1 MEVPDLENG
10 FMLLN
15 HNRANSW
22 QTRIEAVLTKT
33 DHDGVEK
40 YAYLSHDCRSENVSE
55 DPFTFLQA
63 LKFYD
68 PFCVGVKPS
77 QEDLS
82 RNRSVKSIK
91 LETDLLAKTKSYDE
105 FLKSLLIKVKI
116 QKINDE
122 NFDRTLQLNNKTNQ
136 FNFTTLRLK
145 QDELSEII
153 NNQNN
158 VNGILV
164 QLPLPKH
171 IHEQTIL
178 DSINPNKDVD
188 GFHPINYGKM
198 TIGIDSFIP
207 ATPYGILELFKRCKI
222 SLDGKKCLVIGRSQI
237 VGRPISILLSQ
248 SNEFCNATVTL
259 AHSRTID
266 LDKLA
271 LDSDVIISAIGRP
284 EFLKAEMV
292 KEGAIIID
300 VGISR
305 VKDDSSK
312 KGYKIVGDV
321 DFKNVSKKASYI
333 TPVPGGVG
341 PMTIAML
348 LSNTLLA
355 CKNND

>member
-1 MEVPDLENG
+1 M
-10 FMLLN
+10 
-15 HNRANSW
+15 
-22 QTRIEAVLTKT
+22 TII
-33 DHDGVEK
+33 DGK
-40 YAYLSHDCRSENVSE
+40 KISE
-55 DPFTFLQA
+55 DILNEISLEVDKRSNQGIKIPHLA
-63 LKFYD
+63 AIL
-68 PFCVGVKPS
+68 VGNDGPS
-77 QEDLS
+77 QTYVNSKIKACEK
-82 RNRSVKSIK
+82 VGFKSS
-91 LETDLLAKTKSYDE
+91 LFSYDSNISE
-105 FLKSLLIKVKI
+105 EKLI
-116 QKINDE
+116 DE
-122 NFDRTLQLNNKTNQ
+122 I
-136 FNFTTLRLK
+136 
-145 QDELSEII
+145 ELI
-153 NNQNN
+153 NNNDDID
-158 VNGILV
+158 GFIV
-164 QLPLPKH
+164 QLPLPSS
-171 IHEQTIL
+171 INQENIL
-178 DSINPNKDVD
+178 NSVNPNKDVD